1 MRTTRDPCVSNSV
14 AATAGLVSFAR
25 PSTCGV
31 LSSCL
36 ASQGH
41 PASGHGC
48 IRACASGAARFVSCR
63 LMLPWDHQRRKVE
76 RCWGGKR
83 KSNSIRYTRWVVMC
97 TEASLLPGYAVI
109 ICVGVVLASPPRLV
123 SGRILPSRFHPG
135 EPSRCCVSASLS
147 YQDQTKKNKKSPKS
161 IVETSSRSS
170 PPSIFPRPCTQL
182 VAETCKTNRLL
193 NARASCSVA
202 YGKQCAVPAR
212 SSSEPEGGE
221 HVPSWT
227 SLPDG

>member
-1 MRTTRDPCVSNSV
+1 MHTTRDPCAPNSV

-36 ASQGH
+36 ASPGH
-41 PASGHGC
+41 PASGDGC

-109 ICVGVVLASPPRLV
+109 ICVGVVLASPLV
-123 SGRILPSRFHPG
+123 WSQAGSYHAGSTLVNPQGAVFRPVCRIK
-135 EPSRCCVSASLS
+135 
-147 YQDQTKKNKKSPKS
+147 TKQKKSAKS
-161 IVETSSRSS
+161 IVQTSSRSS
-170 PPSIFPRPCTQL
+170 PPSL
-182 VAETCKTNRLL
+182 VL
-193 NARASCSVA
+193 
-202 YGKQCAVPAR
+202 AR
-212 SSSEPEGGE
+212 S
-221 HVPSWT
+221 
-227 SLPDG
+227 